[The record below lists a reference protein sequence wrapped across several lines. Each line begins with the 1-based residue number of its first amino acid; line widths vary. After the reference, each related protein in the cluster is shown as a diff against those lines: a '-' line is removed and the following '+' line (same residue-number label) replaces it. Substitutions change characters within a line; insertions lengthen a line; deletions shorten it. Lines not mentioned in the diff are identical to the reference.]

1 VVKITK
7 QFQFFKSIEENKI
20 TYVIKYFNFLVK
32 DKIRNFSSKLV
43 LDKSQHTLNQRSWF
57 EKFTKANKIS
67 FLSNN
72 SELSQDKILKLYSIY
87 DKVII
92 TQNLPK
98 SN

>member
-7 QFQFFKSIEENKI
+7 QSQNFKSSIEENKI

-32 DKIRNFSSKLV
+32 LLIKYEIFQASWI

-87 DKVII
+87 DK
-92 TQNLPK
+92 K
-98 SN
+98 

>member
-1 VVKITK
+1 
-7 QFQFFKSIEENKI
+7 
-20 TYVIKYFNFLVK
+20 L
-32 DKIRNFSSKLV
+32 D

-92 TQNLPK
+92 NSQKLAQIQLNSQLILITKQPQYWLVEMQNFAF
-98 SN
+98 